1 MDPKRAQLVECIVQ
15 LAERASEL
23 EEHEISVVLYC
34 LAGASLNKDG
44 ALDELSE
51 VCNTL
56 ARNRLLRI
64 MAEEAAKMEHLYN
77 NKNN

>member
-1 MDPKRAQLVECIVQ
+1 MDLKRSQLVECIAQ

-34 LAGASLNKDG
+34 LAGSCINKDD

-51 VCNTL
+51 ICNTL
-56 ARNRLLRI
+56 AKNRLLRI
-64 MAEEAAKMEHLYN
+64 MAEEAGKDGTPL
-77 NKNN
+77 